1 MAAIASVKLLDN
13 ESITCTPKYG
23 SLNRNLSK
31 SGDNHYYTLDTED
44 VGRINL
50 NAHGAKVV
58 QENWPGRGGVMKIT
72 KTTWDDWSA
81 EIIEA
86 ANQIYPLE
94 MKAWQGNGFETIPFV
109 ISGLPE
115 SPEVGPPA
123 QEPTAEPVAPPAFDT
138 NEWTLDDI
146 AYLMMWATQRAG
158 DCLETSQPE
167 KEIGQGDYIGAL
179 ERMAVSIFIEAKRQ
193 GLRATAPVLQSPG
206 PAEATVQKVLKVFD
220 GELVKKAPGLTEYV
234 V

>member
-1 MAAIASVKLLDN
+1 MATTISVKLLDN

-23 SLNRNLSK
+23 SINRNLSK
-31 SGDNHYYTLDTED
+31 SGDNHYYTMDTED

-50 NAHGAKVV
+50 NAHGARVV

-72 KTTWDDWSA
+72 KTTWDNWSA

-86 ANQIYPLE
+86 ADQIYPLE
-94 MKAWQGNGFETIPFV
+94 MKAWQGSGFESIPFV

-115 SPEVGPPA
+115 STEAGPPA
-123 QEPTAEPVAPPAFDT
+123 QEPAAVPVDPATPPAFDT

-146 AYLMMWATQRAG
+146 ANLMQWAAQHAG
-158 DCLETSQPE
+158 ACLETMQPE

-179 ERMAVSIFIEAKRQ
+179 ERMAVSLFIEAKKQ
-193 GLRATAPVLQSPG
+193 NLRSSQKAPAAV
-206 PAEATVQKVLKVFD
+206 TVQKVLEVFD
-220 GELVKKAPGLTEYV
+220 GEIVEQVPGTTEYRAV
-234 V
+234 

>member
-1 MAAIASVKLLDN
+1 MATTTSVKLLDN

-23 SLNRNLSK
+23 SINRNLSK
-31 SGDNHYYTLDTED
+31 SGNLHYYTMDTED

-50 NAHGAKVV
+50 NAHGAKTV

-86 ANQIYPLE
+86 ADQIYPLE
-94 MKAWQGNGFETIPFV
+94 MKAWQGNAFEAIPFV

-123 QEPTAEPVAPPAFDT
+123 QEPTAEPVAPATPPDDASK
-138 NEWTLDDI
+138 WTLDDL
-146 AYLMMWATQRAG
+146 ANLMMWATQRAG
-158 DCLETSQPE
+158 ACIETMQPE

-179 ERMAVSIFIEAKRQ
+179 ERMAVSLFIEAKRQ
-193 GLRATAPVLQSPG
+193 GLRSSQEA
-206 PAEATVQKVLKVFD
+206 PAEVTVQKVLEVFD
-220 GELVKKAPGLTEYV
+220 GELVQKAPGLTEYRTV
-234 V
+234 